1 MFHAQNDVGICLASV
16 LMDLSQPV
24 VVQAKSRV
32 ALMIDGDNL
41 SPEDA
46 GQVILKA
53 AQFGDLTIRRV
64 YGNAQAPAGWT
75 SAPGIRFV
83 HSGSGK
89 NATDLLM
96 TVEAMAV
103 ILTAQADLLVL
114 ATSDR
119 DFVHLATHLR
129 EQSVTVIGIGAA
141 KAPEGFRKACTKF
154 LELKPKPKLAAA
166 EPVNQPSKPAVSA
179 SRELAKIDGHIQDL
193 IKSEGEDGAMM
204 IAKLGPR
211 LHSLHKVKISDQAQ
225 KTWRS
230 YLTARPDLYV
240 CDPKGADAL
249 VRLKPKVG

>member
-1 MFHAQNDVGICLASV
+1 
-16 LMDLSQPV
+16 MDLSQPV
-24 VVQAKSRV
+24 AAKAKSRV

-46 GQVILKA
+46 GQIILKA

-96 TVEAMAV
+96 TVEAMGA
-103 ILTAQADLLVL
+103 ILTAQADVLVL

-129 EQSVTVIGIGAA
+129 EKSVTVIGIGQA

-154 LELKPKPKLAAA
+154 LELKPKPKVAAA
-166 EPVNQPSKPAVSA
+166 EVGKRPAPPSAVSSNEA
-179 SRELAKIDGHIQDL
+179 GELDERIRKL
-193 IKSEGEDGAMM
+193 IESEGQDGALR
-204 IAKLGPR
+204 IDR
-211 LHSLHKVKISDQAQ
+211 LSVRMHALHKVKISDQAQ

-240 CDPKGADAL
+240 CDPKGAHAL
-249 VRLKPKVG
+249 VRLKPPGG

>member
-1 MFHAQNDVGICLASV
+1 
-16 LMDLSQPV
+16 MDLSQPV
-24 VVQAKSRV
+24 VVQAKPRV

-129 EQSVTVIGIGAA
+129 EKSVTVVGIGAST
-141 KAPEGFRKACTKF
+141 APEAFRKACTKF
-154 LELKPKPKLAAA
+154 LELKPKPTVVAAA
-166 EPVNQPSKPAVSA
+166 SVKQSSTPAPSA
-179 SRELAKIDGHIQDL
+179 SRELPKIDDHIKDL
-193 IKSEGEDGAMM
+193 IKSEGEDGAML
-204 IAKLGPR
+204 IARLGGR
-211 LHSLHKVKISDQAQ
+211 MHSLHKIKISDQAQ

-230 YLTARPDLYV
+230 YLTARPGLYV
-240 CDPKGADAL
+240 CDPKGAHAL
-249 VRLKPKVG
+249 VRLKPQSG